1 MAAVE
6 FYPTVFMEQYEDLK
20 GKLRP
25 YGIVGV
31 GVYHFNP
38 KTQDNNG
45 NWVALQP
52 LTYRRTG
59 LSGIPGQKSIQTY
72 PDGNAH
78 GFWV

>member
-20 GKLRP
+20 GKFRP
-25 YGIVGV
+25 YGIIGV

-38 KTQDNNG
+38 KTQDKNG

-52 LTYRRTG
+52 LHTE
-59 LSGIPGQKSIQTY
+59 GQGFPEYPDRKVLQTY
-72 PDGNAH
+72 PDGNANW
-78 GFWV
+78 FWV